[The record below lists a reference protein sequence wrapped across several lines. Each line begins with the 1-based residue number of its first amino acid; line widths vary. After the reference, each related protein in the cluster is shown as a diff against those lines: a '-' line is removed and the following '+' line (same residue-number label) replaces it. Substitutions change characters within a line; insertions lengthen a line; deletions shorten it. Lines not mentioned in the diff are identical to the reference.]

1 MEWLKMQKFK
11 YLDNETLLFW
21 EIREIFNLCHRWHIL
36 RSYRSVVKVTFKRVD
51 IFLNFYMKLEVIVWS
66 NIRLFSWR
74 DKIRFFL

>member
-1 MEWLKMQKFK
+1 MTHFK
-11 YLDNETLLFW
+11 KLSFCSEGN
-21 EIREIFNLCHRWHIL
+21 
-36 RSYRSVVKVTFKRVD
+36 FKRVD